1 MCYPCKKGAKKM
13 ENKRL
18 YSVAVVKGVWCS
30 KFYYRLTLEKA
41 REIAMK
47 PGVRAVCLVEGGVS

>member
-1 MCYPCKKGAKKM
+1 M